1 MNDEKE
7 NSMSSFYYKHEDV
20 KIKDI
25 HFHNIEMI
33 ESYSKIAPFSYLCKG
48 WASRGDQLKSFSL
61 YIDNIARFDTE
72 DVRHHLYKSVDI
84 SMKGV
89 LNEI

>member
-48 WASRGDQLKSFSL
+48 WASRWRKFKSFSL

-72 DVRHHLYKSVDI
+72 DCQNDLYKSVDA
-84 SMKGV
+84 SMK
-89 LNEI
+89 N